1 MEMKMMK
8 ILAQTKRKIIAINI
22 LRSPEAI
29 WQRRQLVYVGTIPSG
44 VRNQC
49 KKSRHCMDRVHYREV
64 RSRARPLCADVA
76 SCRSVSLE
84 FLLTNNFSILNSDKR
99 RLSSA

>member
-29 WQRRQLVYVGTIPSG
+29 WQSRQLVYVGNIPSG
-44 VRNQC
+44 VRDQC
-49 KKSRHCMDRVHYREV
+49 KKVGT
-64 RSRARPLCADVA
+64 A
-76 SCRSVSLE
+76 
-84 FLLTNNFSILNSDKR
+84 
-99 RLSSA
+99 